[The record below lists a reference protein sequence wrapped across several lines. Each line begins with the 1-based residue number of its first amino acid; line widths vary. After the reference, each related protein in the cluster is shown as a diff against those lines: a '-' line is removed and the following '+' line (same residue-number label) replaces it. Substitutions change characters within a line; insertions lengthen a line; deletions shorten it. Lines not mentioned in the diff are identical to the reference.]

1 MTLTQKI
8 KDFFGITDHVD
19 DGSEVSV
26 KQTIRKKEPD
36 TSTKV
41 HVSTATIV
49 KFWAIGAGIVF
60 LTYIAF
66 QSLEFLYL
74 VLTAYILSIALE
86 AIVMYLFTK

>member
-8 KDFFGITDHVD
+8 KDFFGISGSVD
-19 DGSEVSV
+19 EVSESVV
-26 KQTIRKKEPD
+26 KPLLRKKEVD

-49 KFWAIGAGIVF
+49 KFWAIGAGVVF

-86 AIVMYLFTK
+86 AIVMYLFGK